1 MYIFNLISI
10 TAIKLIKNLL
20 YYIKI
25 ERVVYYKLVVIF
37 VYYNF

>member
-37 VYYNF
+37 YYYNF